1 MRIDILTIFPEML
14 RGFFDAGLLKSAQEN
29 GLIEIYLH
37 NLRDFTTDKHKTVD
51 DRPYGG
57 GPGMVMKAEPFFR
70 GVEFIKQKCAYDGDK
85 RISRP
90 RVILLSAQG
99 KLFTQELAKELA
111 RESALILLCGRYEGV
126 DERVTH
132 IITDELS
139 IGDYVLSGGE
149 IAAAVIV
156 EAVCRLIPGV
166 VGDYE
171 SVIHDSFYAE
181 NLLGPP
187 QYTRPYEFM
196 GLKVPDVLLSGDHKR
211 IEEFRREKAL
221 EKTAKN
227 RPDLLRR
234 KP

>member
-14 RGFFDAGLLKSAQEN
+14 RGFFDVGLLKSAQER

-37 NLRDFTTDKHKTVD
+37 NLRDFTTDKHKIVD

-57 GPGMVMKAEPFFR
+57 GPGMVMKVEPFFR
-70 GVEFIKQKCAYDGDK
+70 GVEFIKQQCASK
-85 RISRP
+85 RISKH

-111 RESALILLCGRYEGV
+111 LERSLILLCGRYEGV

-132 IITDELS
+132 LITDELS

-149 IAAAVIV
+149 IAAAAIT

-171 SVIHDSFYAE
+171 SITHDSFYKE

-196 GLKVPDVLLSGDHKR
+196 GLKVPDVLLSGDHKK

-227 RPDLLRR
+227 RPDLLKKR
-234 KP
+234 

>member
-1 MRIDILTIFPEML
+1 MMRIDILTIFPEML
-14 RGFFDAGLLKSAQEN
+14 SGFFEIGLLKSAQEN

-57 GPGMVMKAEPFFR
+57 GPGMVMKVEPFFR
-70 GVEFIKQKCAYDGDK
+70 GMEFIKSQCASK
-85 RISRP
+85 RISTP

-99 KLFTQELAKELA
+99 KLFTQALAKELA
-111 RESALILLCGRYEGV
+111 REKSLILLCGRYEGV

-132 IITDELS
+132 FVTDELS

-221 EKTAKN
+221 EKTARN
-227 RPDLLRR
+227 RPDLL
-234 KP
+234 KKE